1 MPFHLVKPGVP
12 DASTGYSAV
21 RVLYGSYQSDSR
33 EALFHLA
40 LSGLLLRF
48 ARRKPALEPFLRL
61 PNTWTK
67 KEFHLHARQVP
78 GSFFRGAAPLP
89 TYAAC
94 GGTSAFNLFRP
105 FGETREAL
113 PHHAQTGQ
121 WLRYA
126 RRKPALEPLPRLP
139 NTRTSYVSVFFPP

>member
-1 MPFHLVKPGVP
+1 MPFHLVKPGEP
-12 DASTGYSAV
+12 DASTGYAAV
-21 RVLYGSYQSDSR
+21 RVFGSYQSDSR

-40 LSGLLLRF
+40 LSGQLLRF

-94 GGTSAFNLFRP
+94 GGTSAFTLFRP

-113 PHHAQTGQ
+113 FHHAQTGQ
-121 WLRYA
+121 LLRNA
-126 RRKPALEPLPRLP
+126 RRKPALEPFQRSP
-139 NTRTSYVSVFFPP
+139 NTRTSYVSVFLPP